1 MLKMTEIVYR
11 VQNKNGEGYLKC
23 KEKWQCSKDYTLKD
37 KTDRFI
43 NPFTDKDLK
52 YYVCDYPEKVN
63 PFIYGFR
70 NKKDLYTWFRMNELI
85 ALNFYGFDIY
95 EIKVKIKNNN
105 LNNLND
111 NNNIIYGNRQLI
123 FNKNFI
129 VEEKLGNINLH
140 YKEFNEI
147 YKNDI
152 EKLFYKEFNFCDC
165 NDCKKP
171 NLNLNLNIN
180 ENNENINGN
189 NQNNIIWN
197 SDYNDSSSEYDSD

>member
-1 MLKMTEIVYR
+1 MTEIVYR
-11 VQNKNGEGYLKC
+11 VQNKNGEGYMKC
-23 KEKWQCSKDYTLKD
+23 KGKWQCCKDYTLENG
-37 KTDRFI
+37 TDRFI

-105 LNNLND
+105 N

-123 FNKNFI
+123 FHKNFI
-129 VEEKLGNINLH
+129 VEQKLGNINLH

-152 EKLFYKEFNFCDC
+152 EKLYDREFNFCICSDC
-165 NDCKKP
+165 IKP
-171 NLNLNLNIN
+171 NIKLNIN
-180 ENNENINGN
+180 ENINENIN
-189 NQNNIIWN
+189 
-197 SDYNDSSSEYDSD
+197 DSSSDYDSDN

>member
-1 MLKMTEIVYR
+1 
-11 VQNKNGEGYLKC
+11 
-23 KEKWQCSKDYTLKD
+23 
-37 KTDRFI
+37 
-43 NPFTDKDLK
+43 
-52 YYVCDYPEKVN
+52 
-63 PFIYGFR
+63 
-70 NKKDLYTWFRMNELI
+70 MNELI

-105 LNNLND
+105 LNNLNN

-129 VEEKLGNINLH
+129 IEQKLGNINLH

-152 EKLFYKEFNFCDC
+152 EKLYDREFNFCIC

-171 NLNLNLNIN
+171 NLNLNIVNDIKDN
-180 ENNENINGN
+180 NVNDENNDVN
-189 NQNNIIWN
+189 NDTVECQI
-197 SDYNDSSSEYDSD
+197 

>member
-1 MLKMTEIVYR
+1 MTEIVYR

-23 KEKWQCSKDYTLKD
+23 KEKWRCLKDYTLED
-37 KTDRFI
+37 ETDRFI

-63 PFIYGFR
+63 PFIYGFK
-70 NKKDLYTWFRMNELI
+70 NKKDLYIWFRMNELI

-105 LNNLND
+105 LNN

-129 VEEKLGNINLH
+129 IEQKLGNINLH

-152 EKLFYKEFNFCDC
+152 EKLYNREFNFCDC
-165 NDCKKP
+165 SDCIKS
-171 NLNLNLNIN
+171 NLNFKLFNIKIDN
-180 ENNENINGN
+180 VNDDNVNNENDVN
-189 NQNNIIWN
+189 N
-197 SDYNDSSSEYDSD
+197 DTSSDSDTDSDSDN

>member
-1 MLKMTEIVYR
+1 MTEIVYR
-11 VQNKNGEGYLKC
+11 VQNKNGEGYMKC
-23 KEKWQCSKDYTLKD
+23 QEKWRCLKDYVLHD
-37 KTDRFI
+37 ETDRFI
-43 NPFTDKDLK
+43 DPFTDKDLK

-70 NKKDLYTWFRMNELI
+70 NKKDLYIWFRMNELI

-105 LNNLND
+105 FNNLNNN

-129 VEEKLGNINLH
+129 IEEKLGNINLH

-147 YKNDI
+147 YKKDI
-152 EKLFYKEFNFCDC
+152 EKLYYREFNFCLC
-165 NDCKKP
+165 SYCIKP
-171 NLNLNLNIN
+171 NIKLDIK
-180 ENNENINGN
+180 ENNVNDVNNNVNNDDDEN
-189 NQNNIIWN
+189 
-197 SDYNDSSSEYDSD
+197 NDSSSDDDSDDYLIVL